1 MIHRDLARQRFAA
14 SVGAMSGDVLTF
26 IASCAIPRF
35 YRRTAAAEL
44 QRREALEVL

>member
-1 MIHRDLARQRFAA
+1 MSRSQQRFAL
-14 SVGAMSGDVLTF
+14 SVGGLSCNALTF

-44 QRREALEVL
+44 QRRESLS